1 MVKEQVM
8 AAKKL
13 KITYQDGRPEDVV
26 KVLPRAY
33 AMTEA
38 YLKGFSTQNLYAAT
52 YHLGWAALQSLGRTT
67 LDYETWLNTIEDVED
82 YEDPEK
88 PEEPIEEIPPTPPV
102 LSGDVSSE

>member
-1 MVKEQVM
+1 M

-13 KITYQDGRPEDVV
+13 KITYQDGRPEEIV

-33 AMTEA
+33 AMSEA
-38 YLKGFSTQNLYAAT
+38 YLQGFSPKNLYAAT
-52 YHLGWAALQSLGRTT
+52 YYLGWASLQTLQRTT

-88 PEEPIEEIPPTPPV
+88 PEGPIEEIPPTPPATSDVV
-102 LSGDVSSE
+102 LSE

>member
-1 MVKEQVM
+1 M

-13 KITYQDGRPEDVV
+13 KITYQDDSRPEEIV

-52 YHLGWAALQSLGRTT
+52 YHLGWAALNSLQKTT

-82 YEDPEK
+82 YEDPEQPEE
-88 PEEPIEEIPPTPPV
+88 PEEPIEEVPPTQPAN
-102 LSGDVSSE
+102 SDAVSSE

>member
-1 MVKEQVM
+1 M

-13 KITYQDGRPEDVV
+13 KITYQDGRPADVV

-33 AMTEA
+33 AMSEA

-52 YHLGWAALQSLGRTT
+52 YYLGWASLQSLQRTT

-82 YEDPEK
+82 YEDPAK
-88 PEEPIEEIPPTPPV
+88 PEGPIEEIPPTP
-102 LSGDVSSE
+102 LDTSGVVSSE